1 MMGRDELVDRVS
13 KYNPETNKALIARA
27 YDYAQDVHDHQTR
40 KSGEKYFIHP
50 KAVAEILTE
59 LKLDDAT
66 IATGLLHDTIEDT
79 RATREEI
86 NELFGE
92 EIGALVDGVT
102 KLDQLDLVTKKA
114 EQAENFRKLLIA
126 ISSDV
131 RVLLVKLADRLHN
144 MRTMEH
150 MRDDRR
156 RHISRETMEIYAPL
170 AGRMG
175 IQWLRDELED
185 LSFRWLYPEAYETI
199 LARLQKL
206 RSSYTGL
213 IIEVEKELH
222 LKLEEYGIDALVT
235 SREKKPFSIWRKMEN
250 RQIALEQLCD
260 IYGFRV
266 ITKSV
271 EDCYRVLGVIH
282 TTWQIVPGRFKDYIS
297 VPKSNDYQS
306 IHTTIIGPERQR
318 VELQIRTEKMHEV
331 GEFGIAA
338 HTLYKESI
346 GDDSNGKNP
355 PKHDLLQDSSAYQW
369 LRQLVDM
376 LREGDNPE
384 EFLEHTRLELFQDQV
399 FTFTPNGGLIVLPHG
414 ATPIDF
420 AYAVHTDIGDTCISC
435 KINGRP
441 MPLVTNLKNGDEVEI
456 NCAPGHTPPAAWENI
471 AVTGKAK
478 AAIRRSTRASMQEQY
493 GRLGH
498 EMIIQGFALAE
509 RKFTKTLLEEK
520 LFRLPQ
526 GSVVE
531 VFAAV
536 GRGELAVDLVISA
549 LYPDYVAKDVGDVS
563 VMKAAGHGEGGWL
576 GKTMGL
582 KFLWAG
588 QTAEVIG
595 PGSGIPIRGTPDDM
609 PIRFAPKGG
618 ALPGE
623 RIVGIMTQ
631 GEGIIIYPI
640 HAKALQK
647 YDDQPERWVDVTWD
661 IQAESR
667 ERFPAL
673 ISVTTYNMP
682 GSLARIAQLIGEADA
697 NIDKL
702 RMVRRAADF
711 TEMMIGLEVWD
722 IKHLNRIVA
731 GIKAMKIVNRV
742 FRIQG

>member
-86 NELFGE
+86 NKLFGD

-185 LSFRWLYPEAYETI
+185 LSFRWLYPGAYETI
-199 LARLQKL
+199 QSRLQKL

-222 LKLEEYGIDALVT
+222 LKLEETGIDAQVT

-346 GDDSNGKNP
+346 EDESNGKNP
-355 PKHDLLQDSSAYQW
+355 PKHNLLQDSSAYQW

-456 NCAPGHTPPAAWENI
+456 NCAPGHVPPAAWENI

-478 AAIRRSTRASMQEQY
+478 AAIRRSTRSSMQEQY

-498 EMIIQGFALAE
+498 EIIIQGFALAE
-509 RKFTKTLLEEK
+509 RKFTKALLEEK

-526 GSVVE
+526 SSVVE

-536 GRGELAVDLVISA
+536 GRGELKVDLVISA
-549 LYPDYVAKDVGDVS
+549 LYSDYVAKDDDDES
-563 VMKAAGHGEGGWL
+563 VMKAAGHGDHSWL

-588 QTAEVIG
+588 QSADVIG
-595 PGSGIPIRGTPDDM
+595 PGSGIPIRGTPDDL

-623 RIVGIMTQ
+623 RIVGIMTP

-661 IQAESR
+661 IQAQSR

-711 TEMMIGLEVWD
+711 TEMVIGLEVWD
-722 IKHLNRIVA
+722 VKHLNRIIA

-742 FRIQG
+742 FRVQG

>member
-1 MMGRDELVDRVS
+1 MMGRQQLVDRVS
-13 KYNPETNKALIARA
+13 KYNPDSNKGLIARA
-27 YDYAQDVHDHQTR
+27 YDYAEEAHKHQTR

-50 KAVAEILTE
+50 EAVAGILTE

-79 RATREEI
+79 KATRDEI
-86 NELFGE
+86 DELFGE
-92 EIGALVDGVT
+92 EIGALVEGVT
-102 KLDQLDLVTKKA
+102 KLDALDLVTKKA

-150 MRDDRR
+150 MREDRR

-175 IQWLRDELED
+175 IQWMRDELED
-185 LSFRWLYPEAYETI
+185 LSFRWLYPGAYETI
-199 LARLQKL
+199 LARLEKL

-213 IIEVEKELH
+213 IHEVEKELH
-222 LKLEEYGIDALVT
+222 LKLEEYGIDAIVT
-235 SREKKPFSIWRKMEN
+235 SREKKPYSIWRKMEA

-266 ITKSV
+266 ITNSV

-318 VELQIRTEKMHEV
+318 VELQIRTHHMHEV
-331 GEFGIAA
+331 GEYGIAA
-338 HTLYKESI
+338 HTLYKESST
-346 GDDSNGKNP
+346 GEKNGKQP
-355 PKHDLLQDSSAYQW
+355 PKHELLQDSSAYQW
-369 LRQLVDM
+369 LRQLVEM
-376 LREGDNPE
+376 LQDGDNPE

-420 AYAVHTDIGDTCISC
+420 AYAVHTDIGDTCFSC

-441 MPLVTNLKNGDEVEI
+441 MPLVTSLKNGDEVEI
-456 NCAPGHTPPAAWENI
+456 NCAPGHSPPAAWEKI

-478 AAIRRSTRASMQEQY
+478 AAIRRATRASIQEQY
-493 GRLGH
+493 GRLGR
-498 EMIIQGFALAE
+498 EMLTQGFALAD
-509 RKFTKTLLEEK
+509 RSFSTDALEQK

-526 GSVVE
+526 RTVEE
-531 VFAAV
+531 VFTAV
-536 GRGELAVDLVISA
+536 GRGELEVDLVISA
-549 LYPDYVAKDVGDVS
+549 LYPDYEVKDMQVRKPAQRPENS
-563 VMKAAGHGEGGWL
+563 WL
-576 GKTMGL
+576 GKAMGL
-582 KFLWAG
+582 RFRWVGNAAG
-588 QTAEVIG
+588 SESVG
-595 PGSGIPIRGTPDDM
+595 PEAIPIRGARGDL

-623 RIVGIMTQ
+623 RIVGIMTP
-631 GEGIIIYPI
+631 GEGITIYPI
-640 HAKALQK
+640 HAKALQRF
-647 YDDQPERWVDVTWD
+647 DDQPERWVDVTWD
-661 IQAESR
+661 IQSESR

-702 RMVRRAADF
+702 RMVRRDSDF
-711 TEMMIGLEVWD
+711 TEMIIGLEVWD
-722 IKHLNRIVA
+722 IKHLNRIIS
-731 GIKAMKIVNRV
+731 GIRAMKIVNRV
-742 FRIQG
+742 FRVQG

>member
-86 NELFGE
+86 NKLFGD

-156 RHISRETMEIYAPL
+156 QHISRETMEIYAPL

-185 LSFRWLYPEAYETI
+185 LSFRWLYPDAYETI
-199 LARLQKL
+199 LARLEKL
-206 RSSYTGL
+206 RTSYTGL

-266 ITKSV
+266 ITNSV

-346 GDDSNGKNP
+346 EDESNGKNP

-369 LRQLVDM
+369 LRQLVDN
-376 LREGDNPE
+376 LREGDNPV

-399 FTFTPNGGLIVLPHG
+399 FTFTPNGGLIVLPHD

-456 NCAPGHTPPAAWENI
+456 NCAKGHMPPAAWENI

-520 LFRLPQ
+520 LFRLPH
-526 GSVVE
+526 GSVID

-549 LYPDYVAKDVGDVS
+549 LYPDYVAGDGSDVS

-588 QTAEVIG
+588 QQEAIG
-595 PGSGIPIRGTPDDM
+595 PGSGIPIRGTPDDL

-640 HAKALQK
+640 HAKALQR

-661 IQAESR
+661 IQSESR

-722 IKHLNRIVA
+722 VKHLNRIVA

-742 FRIQG
+742 SRIQG

>member
-1 MMGRDELVDRVS
+1 MMGREELVDRVS
-13 KYNPETNKALIARA
+13 KYNPDTNKGLIGRA
-27 YDYAQDVHDHQTR
+27 YDYAEEAHQHQTR

-50 KAVAEILTE
+50 EAVAKILAE

-79 RATREEI
+79 KSTREEI
-86 NELFGE
+86 NKLFGD
-92 EIGALVDGVT
+92 EIGALVEGVT
-102 KLDQLDLVTKKA
+102 KLDALDLVTKKA

-150 MRDDRR
+150 MREDRR

-185 LSFRWLYPEAYETI
+185 LSFRWLYPGAYETI
-199 LARLQKL
+199 LARLEKL

-213 IIEVEKELH
+213 ILEVEKELH
-222 LKLEEYGIDALVT
+222 LKLEEYGIDAIVT

-266 ITKSV
+266 ITKTV

-318 VELQIRTEKMHEV
+318 VELQIRTEHMHEI
-331 GEFGIAA
+331 GEYGIAA
-338 HTLYKESI
+338 HTLYKES
-346 GDDSNGKNP
+346 SNGDGNGRNP
-355 PKHDLLQDSSAYQW
+355 PKHELLQDSSAYQW

-420 AYAVHTDIGDTCISC
+420 AYAVHTDIGDTCFSC

-456 NCAPGHTPPAAWENI
+456 NCAPGHMPPAAWEKI

-478 AAIRRSTRASMQEQY
+478 AAIRRATRASIQEQY
-493 GRLGH
+493 GRLGR
-498 EMIIQGFALAE
+498 EMLAQGFALADRSFSKE
-509 RKFTKTLLEEK
+509 ALEEK
-520 LFRLPQ
+520 LYRLPQ
-526 GSVVE
+526 GSVDE
-531 VFAAV
+531 VFSSV
-536 GRGELAVDLVISA
+536 GRGELEVDLVISA
-549 LYPDYVAKDVGDVS
+549 LYPDYIVSEHQAKKPMQRPDNS
-563 VMKAAGHGEGGWL
+563 WL
-576 GKTMGL
+576 GKAMGL
-582 KFLWAG
+582 RFRWVGSATDANGAAG
-588 QTAEVIG
+588 PEA
-595 PGSGIPIRGTPDDM
+595 IPIRGATGDL

-623 RIVGIMTQ
+623 RIVGIMTP
-631 GEGIIIYPI
+631 GEGITIYPI
-640 HAKALQK
+640 HAKALQRF
-647 YDDQPERWVDVTWD
+647 DDQPERWVDVTWD
-661 IQAESR
+661 IQPESR

-702 RMVRRAADF
+702 RMVRRATDF
-711 TEMMIGLEVWD
+711 TEMIIGLEVWD
-722 IKHLNRIVA
+722 IKHLNRIIS

-742 FRIQG
+742 FRVHG

>member
-1 MMGRDELVDRVS
+1 MKSRQELVDRVS
-13 KYNPETNKALIARA
+13 KYNPETNQALIARA
-27 YDYAQDVHDHQTR
+27 YDYAQEAHEHQTR

-50 KAVAEILTE
+50 EAVAEILTE

-79 RATREEI
+79 SATREEI

-92 EIGALVDGVT
+92 EIGALVEGVT

-150 MRDDRR
+150 MREDRR

-185 LSFRWLYPEAYETI
+185 LSFRWLHPKAYETI
-199 LARLQKL
+199 IERLSEL
-206 RSSYTGL
+206 RSSYTDL

-222 LKLEEYGIDALVT
+222 LKLEEYGIDAIVT
-235 SREKKPFSIWRKMEN
+235 SREKKPFSIWRKMQN

-266 ITKSV
+266 ITDSV

-282 TTWQIVPGRFKDYIS
+282 TTWKIVPGRFKDYIS
-297 VPKSNDYQS
+297 VPKPNDYQS

-318 VELQIRTEKMHEV
+318 VELQIRTQYMHEV
-331 GEFGIAA
+331 GEYGIAA
-338 HTLYKESI
+338 HTLYKESAN
-346 GDDSNGKNP
+346 GDGGGKNP
-355 PKHDLLQDSSAYQW
+355 PKHELLQDSRAYQW
-369 LRQLVDM
+369 LRQLINM

-399 FTFTPNGGLIVLPHG
+399 FTFTPKGRLVVLPQG

-420 AYAVHTDIGDTCISC
+420 AYAVHTDIGDTATSC

-441 MPLVTNLKNGDEVEI
+441 MPLMAVLKNGDEVEI
-456 NCAPGHTPPAAWENI
+456 SCSEGHLPPVAWEKFV
-471 AVTGKAK
+471 VTGKAK
-478 AAIRRSTRASMQEQY
+478 AAIRRSTKTSVQEQY

-498 EMIIQGFALAE
+498 EMLTQGFALADYSFSIE
-509 RKFTKTLLEEK
+509 ALEKK
-520 LFRLPQ
+520 LFRLPH
-526 GSVVE
+526 GSVEE
-531 VFAAV
+531 VFTAV
-536 GRGELAVDLVISA
+536 GRGELDVDLVISA
-549 LYPDYVAKDVGDVS
+549 LYPEYEISEPATRKNVQRPD
-563 VMKAAGHGEGGWL
+563 GGWL
-576 GKTMGL
+576 GKAMGL
-582 KFLWAG
+582 RFRWVKSAG
-588 QTAEVIG
+588 DANS
-595 PGSGIPIRGTPDDM
+595 SGAIPIRGATGDL

-623 RIVGIMTQ
+623 RIVGIMTP
-631 GEGIIIYPI
+631 GEGITIYPI
-640 HAKALQK
+640 HAKALQRF
-647 YDDQPERWVDVTWD
+647 DEQTERWVDVTWD
-661 IQAESR
+661 ISPESR

-673 ISVTTYNMP
+673 ISVTTYNLP

-697 NIDKL
+697 NIDTL

-711 TEMMIGLEVWD
+711 TEMVIGLEVWD
-722 IKHLNRIVA
+722 IKHLNRIIS

-742 FRIQG
+742 YRVQG

>member
-1 MMGRDELVDRVS
+1 MMGRDELVERVS

-79 RATREEI
+79 RATRDEI
-86 NELFGE
+86 NKLFGE

-185 LSFRWLYPEAYETI
+185 LSFRWLYPGAYETI
-199 LARLQKL
+199 LVRLEKL

-222 LKLEEYGIDALVT
+222 LKLEEVGIDAQVT

-331 GEFGIAA
+331 GEYGIAA

-346 GDDSNGKNP
+346 EGEGSGKNP

-420 AYAVHTDIGDTCISC
+420 AYAVHTDIGDTCISS

-456 NCAPGHTPPAAWENI
+456 NCAPGHVPPAAWENI

-509 RKFTKTLLEEK
+509 RKFSKSLLEEK

-526 GSVVE
+526 GSVVD

-549 LYPDYVAKDVGDVS
+549 LYSEYVPTDKK
-563 VMKAAGHGEGGWL
+563 VMKAAGHGDHGWL

-582 KFLWAG
+582 KFLWSG
-588 QTAEVIG
+588 QSSDAIK
-595 PGSGIPIRGTPDDM
+595 PGSGIPIRGTPDDL

-631 GEGIIIYPI
+631 GEGVIIYPI
-640 HAKALQK
+640 HAKALKK

-661 IQAESR
+661 INTQSR

-702 RMVRRAADF
+702 RMVRRATDY
-711 TEMMIGLEVWD
+711 TEMLIGLEVWD
-722 IKHLNRIVA
+722 IKHLNRIIA
-731 GIKAMKIVNRV
+731 GIKSMKIVNRV
-742 FRIQG
+742 FRVQS

>member
-1 MMGRDELVDRVS
+1 MMGRDELVDRIS

-86 NELFGE
+86 NKLFGD

-185 LSFRWLYPEAYETI
+185 LSFRWLYPDAYETI
-199 LARLQKL
+199 LARLEKL
-206 RSSYTGL
+206 RTSYTGL

-266 ITKSV
+266 ITKTV

-346 GDDSNGKNP
+346 EDESNGKNP

-456 NCAPGHTPPAAWENI
+456 NCATGHMPPAAWENI

-498 EMIIQGFALAE
+498 EIIIQGFALAE
-509 RKFTKTLLEEK
+509 RKFTKTLLEDK
-520 LFRLPQ
+520 LFRLPH
-526 GSVVE
+526 GSVID

-549 LYPDYVAKDVGDVS
+549 LYSDYVADDGSDVS

-588 QTAEVIG
+588 QQESIG
-595 PGSGIPIRGTPDDM
+595 PGSGIPIRGTPDDL

-640 HAKALQK
+640 HAKALQR

-661 IQAESR
+661 IQSESR

-722 IKHLNRIVA
+722 IKHLNRIIA

>member
-1 MMGRDELVDRVS
+1 MMGRDELVDRIVR
-13 KYNPETNKALIARA
+13 YNPDTNKTLIRGA
-27 YDYAQDVHDHQTR
+27 YDYAEDVHRHQKR
-40 KSGEKYFIHP
+40 RSGEKYFTHP
-50 KAVAEILTE
+50 RAVAEILIE

-86 NELFGE
+86 DKRFGE
-92 EIGALVDGVT
+92 EIGALVEGVT
-102 KLDQLDLVTKKA
+102 KLDALDLVTKKA

-144 MRTMEH
+144 MRTMQH
-150 MRDDRR
+150 MKEKSRR
-156 RHISRETMEIYAPL
+156 RISRETMEIYAPL

-175 IQWLRDELED
+175 IQWMRDELED
-185 LSFRWLYPEAYETI
+185 LSFRWLYPGAYETI
-199 LARLQKL
+199 LARLEKL
-206 RSSYTGL
+206 RSSYSGL
-213 IIEVEKELH
+213 IHEVEKELH
-222 LKLEEYGIDALVT
+222 LKLEEYGIDAVVT

-266 ITKSV
+266 ITGKV

-318 VELQIRTEKMHEV
+318 VELQIRTRDMHEV
-331 GEFGIAA
+331 CEYGIAA
-338 HTLYKESI
+338 HTLYKESVN
-346 GDDSNGKNP
+346 GDGKGK
-355 PKHDLLQDSSAYQW
+355 KHPRRKLLQDSSAYQW
-369 LRQLVDM
+369 LRQLVNM

-420 AYAVHTDIGDTCISC
+420 AYAVHTDIGDTCFSC
-435 KINGRP
+435 RINGRP

-456 NCAPGHTPPAAWENI
+456 NCAPGHVPPAAWEKI
-471 AVTGKAK
+471 VVTGKAK
-478 AAIRRSTRASMQEQY
+478 AAIRRSTRASIQEQY
-493 GRLGH
+493 GRLGR
-498 EMIIQGFALAE
+498 EMVTQGFALAGRSFSKE
-509 RKFTKTLLEEK
+509 ALEEK

-526 GSVVE
+526 GSVDE
-531 VFAAV
+531 VFTAV

-549 LYPDYVAKDVGDVS
+549 LYPDYEIVDQEVRKTRQRS
-563 VMKAAGHGEGGWL
+563 ENRWL
-576 GKTMGL
+576 GKAMGL
-582 KFLWAG
+582 RFRWVGSAADANG
-588 QTAEVIG
+588 ANG
-595 PGSGIPIRGTPDDM
+595 PEAIPIRGATGDL

-623 RIVGIMTQ
+623 RIVGIMTP
-631 GEGIIIYPI
+631 GEGITIYPI
-640 HAKALQK
+640 HARALQRF
-647 YDDQPERWVDVTWD
+647 DDQPERWVDVTWD
-661 IQAESR
+661 IQPESR

-682 GSLARIAQLIGEADA
+682 GSLAKIAQLIGEADA

-702 RMVRRAADF
+702 RMVRRASDF
-711 TEMMIGLEVWD
+711 TEMIIGLEVWD
-722 IKHLNRIVA
+722 IKHLNRIIS

-742 FRIQG
+742 FRVQG

>member
-1 MMGRDELVDRVS
+1 MMGRQELVDRVS
-13 KYNPETNKALIARA
+13 RYNPDTNRDLIARA
-27 YDYAQDVHDHQTR
+27 YDYAEEAHKHQKR
-40 KSGEKYFIHP
+40 KSGERYFIHP
-50 KAVAEILTE
+50 EAVARILSE

-79 RATREEI
+79 KATRKEI

-102 KLDQLDLVTKKA
+102 KLDALDLVTKKA

-150 MRDDRR
+150 MRADRR
-156 RHISRETMEIYAPL
+156 LAISRETMEIYAPL

-185 LSFRWLYPEAYETI
+185 LSFRWLHPEAYETI
-199 LARLQKL
+199 TKRLASL
-206 RSSYTGL
+206 RKSYTGL
-213 IIEVEKELH
+213 IQEVEKELH

-235 SREKKPFSIWRKMEN
+235 SREKKPYSIWRKMEN

-266 ITKSV
+266 ITGNV

-318 VELQIRTEKMHEV
+318 VELQIRTKHMHEIA
-331 GEFGIAA
+331 EYGIAA
-338 HTLYKESI
+338 HTLYKETSTRE
-346 GDDSNGKNP
+346 GNGRLP
-355 PKHDLLQDSSAYQW
+355 PKHELLQDSSAYQW

-420 AYAVHTDIGDTCISC
+420 AYAVHTDIGNTCYSC

-441 MPLVTNLKNGDEVEI
+441 MPLVTSLKNGDEVEI
-456 NCAPGHTPPAAWENI
+456 NCAPGHSPPAAWEKI

-478 AAIRRSTRASMQEQY
+478 AAIRRATRAAIQEQY
-493 GRLGH
+493 GRLGR
-498 EMIIQGFALAE
+498 EMITQGFALADLS
-509 RKFTKTLLEEK
+509 FSNDLLEKK

-526 GSVVE
+526 GSMEE
-531 VFAAV
+531 VFTAV
-536 GRGELAVDLVISA
+536 GRGELEVDLVISA
-549 LYPDYVAKDVGDVS
+549 LYPDYEAKPAPAS
-563 VMKAAGHGEGGWL
+563 KTAQRPENSWL
-576 GKTMGL
+576 GKAMGL
-582 KFLWAG
+582 RFRWVGANTG
-588 QTAEVIG
+588 TMASGG
-595 PGSGIPIRGTPDDM
+595 PEAIPIRGAKGDL

-623 RIVGIMTQ
+623 RIVGIMTP
-631 GEGIIIYPI
+631 GEGIVIYPI
-640 HAKALQK
+640 HAKALQRF
-647 YDDQPERWVDVTWD
+647 DDQPERWVDVTWD
-661 IQAESR
+661 IQPGSR

-673 ISVTTYNMP
+673 ISVTTFNMP

-702 RMVRRAADF
+702 RMVRRDSDF
-711 TEMMIGLEVWD
+711 TEMLIGLEVWD
-722 IKHLNRIVA
+722 IKHLNRIIS
-731 GIKAMKIVNRV
+731 GIRAMKIVNRV
-742 FRIQG
+742 FRVQG

>member
-1 MMGRDELVDRVS
+1 MTSSQDLVERIS
-13 KYNPETNKALIARA
+13 RYNPGMNADLIRRA
-27 YDYAQDVHDHQTR
+27 YDYAEDVHKDQTR
-40 KSGEKYFIHP
+40 KSGEKYFMHP
-50 KAVAEILTE
+50 RAVAGILAD

-86 NELFGE
+86 DRLFGA

-102 KLDQLDLVTKKA
+102 KLDALDLVSKRAK
-114 EQAENFRKLLIA
+114 QAENFRKLLIA

-144 MRTMEH
+144 MRTMQH
-150 MRDDRR
+150 MKEEARQR
-156 RHISRETMEIYAPL
+156 ISRETMEIYAPL

-175 IQWLRDELED
+175 IQWLREELED
-185 LSFRWLYPEAYETI
+185 LSFRWLFPEAYETI
-199 LARLQKL
+199 TTRLARL
-206 RSSYTGL
+206 RDSYKEL
-213 IIEVEKELH
+213 IQEVERELH
-222 LKLEEYGIDALVT
+222 LKLEEYGIDAVVT
-235 SREKKPFSIWRKMEN
+235 SREKKPYSIWRKMEN

-266 ITKSV
+266 ISNSI

-297 VPKSNDYQS
+297 VPKSNDYKS

-318 VELQIRTEKMHEV
+318 VELQIRTELMHRIDEY
-331 GEFGIAA
+331 GIAA
-338 HTLYKESI
+338 HALYK
-346 GDDSNGKNP
+346 DSSLADGEEGGRNT
-355 PKHDLLQDSSAYQW
+355 LLEDSSAYQW

-376 LREGDNPE
+376 LREGDNAE

-420 AYAVHTDIGDTCISC
+420 AYSVHTDIGNSCTSC

-441 MPLVTNLKNGDEVEI
+441 MPLMTILKNGDEVEI
-456 NCAPGHTPPAAWENI
+456 KCTPGQTPPAAWEKI

-478 AAIRRSTRASMQEQY
+478 AAIRRATRAAIHEQY

-498 EMIIQGFALAE
+498 EMLTQGFALADLNFSVAAL
-509 RKFTKTLLEEK
+509 KEK

-526 GSVVE
+526 NSVE
-531 VFAAV
+531 DVFAAV
-536 GRGELAVDLVISA
+536 GRGELKVDLVISA
-549 LYPDYVAKDVGDVS
+549 LYPDYKASMAHAKKTPARPDQS
-563 VMKAAGHGEGGWL
+563 WL
-576 GKTMGL
+576 GKAMGL
-582 KFLWAG
+582 RFRW
-588 QTAEVIG
+588 TRH
-595 PGSGIPIRGTPDDM
+595 GSSSSEAIPIRGARGDL

-631 GEGIIIYPI
+631 GEGITIYPI
-640 HAKALQK
+640 HAKALQRF
-647 YDDQPERWVDVTWD
+647 DNQPERWVDVTWD
-661 IQAESR
+661 ISPHSR

-673 ISVTTYNMP
+673 ISVTTINEP

-702 RMVRRAADF
+702 RMVRRASDF
-711 TEMMIGLEVWD
+711 TEMIIGLEVWD
-722 IKHLNRIVA
+722 IKHLNRIIA
-731 GIKAMKIVNRV
+731 GIKAMPIVNRV
-742 FRIQG
+742 FRVQS

>member
-1 MMGRDELVDRVS
+1 MMGRDELVDRIS

-27 YDYAQDVHDHQTR
+27 YDYAQDAHDHQTR

-86 NELFGE
+86 NKLFGD

-185 LSFRWLYPEAYETI
+185 LSFRWLYPDANETI
-199 LARLQKL
+199 LARLEKL
-206 RSSYTGL
+206 RTSYTGL

-266 ITKSV
+266 ITKTV

-346 GDDSNGKNP
+346 EDESNGKNP

-456 NCAPGHTPPAAWENI
+456 NCATGHMPPAAWENI

-498 EMIIQGFALAE
+498 EIIIQGFALAE
-509 RKFTKTLLEEK
+509 RKFTKTLLEDK
-520 LFRLPQ
+520 LFRLPH
-526 GSVVE
+526 GSVID

-549 LYPDYVAKDVGDVS
+549 LYSDYVADDGSDVS

-588 QTAEVIG
+588 QQESIG
-595 PGSGIPIRGTPDDM
+595 PGSGIPIRGTPDDL

-640 HAKALQK
+640 HAKALQR

-661 IQAESR
+661 IQSESR

-722 IKHLNRIVA
+722 IKHLNRIIA